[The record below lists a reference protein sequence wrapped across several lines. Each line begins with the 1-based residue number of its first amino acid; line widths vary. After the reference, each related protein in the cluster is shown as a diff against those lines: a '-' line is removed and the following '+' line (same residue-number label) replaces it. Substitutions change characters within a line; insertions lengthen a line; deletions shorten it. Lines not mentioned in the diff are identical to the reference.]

1 MAREEKKK
9 NNEKKEE
16 SFEKE
21 SEILRK
27 QIEELESKIEK
38 LENIAKASNEQV
50 LLLQNE
56 LNLLRQQHKKELQE
70 KEEKAVAQLIKDL
83 LVVLDNFERA
93 LNHMKGEEACKQV
106 VIGVEMIFKEMKRLL
121 NKYGLEELN
130 LQKFDPNYC
139 EAVSTI
145 EREDIEEGEKIIEV
159 LQKGYKFRGK
169 LLRPAKVIVA
179 IKKAKEK

>member
-1 MAREEKKK
+1 
-9 NNEKKEE
+9 
-16 SFEKE
+16 
-21 SEILRK
+21 
-27 QIEELESKIEK
+27 
-38 LENIAKASNEQV
+38 
-50 LLLQNE
+50 
-56 LNLLRQQHKKELQE
+56 
-70 KEEKAVAQLIKDL
+70 
-83 LVVLDNFERA
+83 
-93 LNHMKGEEACKQV
+93 MKGEEACKQV

-139 EAVSTI
+139 EAVSII

-179 IKKAKEK
+179 IKKAKDIGCGFVILDDGFDKPFKKLNIVIDKKIKNPFVLPAGGYRFPRIALKYADIILEENKNFKRINWRKNNN